1 MYAEHQQ
8 FLASIVEL
16 SATPHSCAYWPSLL
30 IIILQVEGGCKHRC
44 LEDLQST
51 TRFVTWSLHTK
62 STKALRSIMSKLHLP
77 DVLRG
82 GGGAAGGFCSKTGG
96 AQGQQQHQQQQ
107 QGSGDTSSAAAGV
120 MIDLLECTL
129 WQRQLGTLS
138 EETVAALVAQVRDRR
153 LVITL
158 G

>member
-1 MYAEHQQ
+1 M
-8 FLASIVEL
+8 
-16 SATPHSCAYWPSLL
+16 SLVCVT
-30 IIILQVEGGCKHRC
+30 LQVEGGCKHRC

-82 GGGAAGGFCSKTGG
+82 GGGAAGGYCSKSGG
-96 AQGQQQHQQQQ
+96 AQGQQQHQQQQQ

-138 EETVAALVAQVRDRR
+138 EETVAALVAQVSDRQ
-153 LVITL
+153 LVKQL
-158 G
+158 V

>member
-1 MYAEHQQ
+1 M
-8 FLASIVEL
+8 
-16 SATPHSCAYWPSLL
+16 
-30 IIILQVEGGCKHRC
+30 EGGCKHRC

-62 STKALRSIMSKLHLP
+62 STKALRSIMSKLQLP

-82 GGGAAGGFCSKTGG
+82 GGGAAGGGCSRSAA
-96 AQGQQQHQQQQ
+96 AQGQQHQQ
-107 QGSGDTSSAAAGV
+107 GAGDTASATAGV

-138 EETVAALVAQVRDRR
+138 EETVAALVAQV
-153 LVITL
+153 

>member
-1 MYAEHQQ
+1 M
-8 FLASIVEL
+8 
-16 SATPHSCAYWPSLL
+16 
-30 IIILQVEGGCKHRC
+30 EGGCKHRC

-62 STKALRSIMSKLHLP
+62 STKALRSIMSKLQLP

-82 GGGAAGGFCSKTGG
+82 GGCSRSAA
-96 AQGQQQHQQQQ
+96 AQGQQHQQ
-107 QGSGDTSSAAAGV
+107 GAGDTASATAGV

-138 EETVAALVAQVRDRR
+138 EETVAALVAQV
-153 LVITL
+153 